1 MACPNAGVRRVKSKP
16 GQPGHAGWQS
26 ASDETAETTKHRNT
40 EKHEP
45 MKANQWE
52 LRQSRKSAAQI
63 RADFALASLAYRN
76 PVTPGTLTRLIET
89 IKKHLPC
96 SK

>member
-1 MACPNAGVRRVKSKP
+1 
-16 GQPGHAGWQS
+16 
-26 ASDETAETTKHRNT
+26 
-40 EKHEP
+40 
-45 MKANQWE
+45 MKINQWE

-63 RADFALASLAYRN
+63 RADIALASLAYRN
-76 PVTPGTLTRLIET
+76 PVIPGTLTRLMKT